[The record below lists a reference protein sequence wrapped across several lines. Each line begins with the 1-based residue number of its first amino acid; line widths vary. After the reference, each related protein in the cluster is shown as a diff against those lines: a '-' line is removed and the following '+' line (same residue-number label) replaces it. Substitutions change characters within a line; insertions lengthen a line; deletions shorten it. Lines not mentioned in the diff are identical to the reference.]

1 MEIYDI
7 FECREIF
14 LKHKKELLKIMKN
27 FIKNIKEEILKGKE
41 ISFEE
46 AEKLISISNDD
57 KISLDELFSAADE
70 IREKFCGKR
79 FDLCTI
85 INAKSGKC
93 SENCKYCAQSSHF
106 KTNADVYPL
115 VTAEYALD
123 EAKKVEAEGAHRFS
137 LVTSGRGLKSTS
149 KELMEL
155 ENIYKVLREKT
166 DLMLCAS
173 HGICDKETLIKLKE
187 AGVTTYHHNL
197 ETSREFYSNICSTHT
212 FEDRVN
218 TINAAKEAGLNVC
231 SGGILGL
238 GETPIDRIKM
248 AFELKSLG
256 VFSVPIN
263 ILTPI
268 LGTPLEDMEGV
279 EPMELVKTMAVYRFI
294 LPKTYLRYAGGRVKL
309 GELQNLGIK
318 AGINS
323 ALTGNFLT
331 TTGNTIESDKKMIEG
346 EGYEF
351 K

>member
-1 MEIYDI
+1 
-7 FECREIF
+7 
-14 LKHKKELLKIMKN
+14 MKN
-27 FIKNIKEEILKGKE
+27 FIKNIKEQILKGKE
-41 ISFEE
+41 ITFEE
-46 AEKLISISNDD
+46 AEKLISISIDD
-57 KISLDELFSAADE
+57 KSSLDELFSSANE

-106 KTNADVYPL
+106 KTNIDVYSL
-115 VTAEYALD
+115 VSAEYALN
-123 EAKKVEAEGAHRFS
+123 EAKKVEEEGAHRFS
-137 LVTSGRGLKSTS
+137 LVTSGRGLESTS
-149 KELMEL
+149 EELLKL
-155 ENIYKVLREKT
+155 ETIYQVLREKT
-166 DLMLCAS
+166 GLMLCAS
-173 HGICDKETLIKLKE
+173 HGICDKETLVKLKE

-197 ETSREFYSNICSTHT
+197 ESSREFYPNICSTHT
-212 FEDRVN
+212 FEDRIN

-248 AFELKSLG
+248 AFELKSLE
-256 VFSVPIN
+256 VYSVPIN
-263 ILTPI
+263 VLTPI
-268 LGTPLEDMEGV
+268 QGTPLENMPGV

-294 LPKTYLRYAGGRVKL
+294 LPKIYLRYAGGRVKL
-309 GELQNLGIK
+309 GELQRLGIK

-331 TTGNTIESDKKMIEG
+331 TTGNTMESDKKMIKG

-351 K
+351 E

>member
-115 VTAEYALD
+115 VTAEYALN

-173 HGICDKETLIKLKE
+173 HGICDKEALIKLKE

-268 LGTPLEDMEGV
+268 PGTPLEDMEGV

>member
-1 MEIYDI
+1 M
-7 FECREIF
+7 R
-14 LKHKKELLKIMKN
+14 N
-27 FIKNIKEEILKGKE
+27 FIKNIKEEILQGKE
-41 ISFEE
+41 IDFET

-57 KISLDELFSAADE
+57 KETLDILFSSANE

-106 KTNADVYPL
+106 KTNVEVYPL
-115 VTAEYALD
+115 VSADYALN
-123 EAKKVEAEGAHRFS
+123 EAKKVEEEGAHRFS
-137 LVTSGRGLKSTS
+137 LVTSGRGLHINSG
-149 KELMEL
+149 ELLEL
-155 ENIYKVLREKT
+155 ENIYKVLKEKT
-166 DLMLCAS
+166 NLMLCAS
-173 HGICDKETLIKLKE
+173 HGICDQETLTKLRE

-197 ETSREFYSNICSTHT
+197 ETSREFYPNICSSHT
-212 FEDRVN
+212 FEDRIN
-218 TINAAKEAGLNVC
+218 TINAAKKAGLKIC
-231 SGGILGL
+231 SGGIFGL
-238 GETPIDRIKM
+238 GETQIDRIKM
-248 AFELKSLG
+248 AFELRNVG
-256 VFSVPIN
+256 VDSIPIN

-268 LGTPLEDMEGV
+268 LGTPLENMKEI
-279 EPMELVKTMAVYRFI
+279 PPIELIKTMAVYRFI
-294 LPKTYLRYAGGRVKL
+294 FPKTYLRYAGGRVKL
-309 GELQNLGIK
+309 GELQALGIK